1 MSEWVNLTPS
11 SADLTWLYMSNTECR
26 DQPMFESQKE
36 TCWTGQQSVFKKKKK
51 KRGLKFLQL
60 PAKHEEVCLVFFNPE
75 PGTIWTLWNKNK
87 GRDTPSTVL
96 CCIIRWCV
104 KHLEPCEWE
113 WVSATKNW
121 WIPLKWTRYPISFR
135 KLSRQWLWW
144 EDRVRGEPPAAAVPQ
159 LAAVQLSWSQALW
172 KHSEKMAD
180 QSGPPP
186 QPRQLRQETSQ

>member
-1 MSEWVNLTPS
+1 MKKFVLFFQSWARNHLNIMKQEQGKGHTLHS
-11 SADLTWLYMSNTECR
+11 IMLYYTLMCKT
-26 DQPMFESQKE
+26 F
-36 TCWTGQQSVFKKKKK
+36 G
-51 KRGLKFLQL
+51 
-60 PAKHEEVCLVFFNPE
+60 
-75 PGTIWTLWNKNK
+75 TLWMRVSKCNQKLM
-87 GRDTPSTVL
+87 DSTK
-96 CCIIRWCV
+96 I
-104 KHLEPCEWE
+104 
-113 WVSATKNW
+113 
-121 WIPLKWTRYPISFR
+121 TRYLISFR

>member
-26 DQPMFESQKE
+26 DQPMFESQKKNVLNR
-36 TCWTGQQSVFKKKKK
+36 TTKCIWKKK
-51 KRGLKFLQL
+51 GLKFLQL
-60 PAKHEEVCLVFFNPE
+60 PAKHEDWQDNMK
-75 PGTIWTLWNKNK
+75 TLWNKNK

-104 KHLEPCEWE
+104 KHLEHCEWE